1 MIVRRKIIRPR
12 TRHYHHDERPLAVVP
27 ADTLHPL
34 AGHQGSYVAVSGT
47 PGRGSVHVVEN
58 VPGKDHSI
66 GLSNWKGAEAG

>member
-1 MIVRRKIIRPR
+1 MRPR

-47 PGRGSVHVVEN
+47 PGRGAVHVVEN

-66 GLSNWKGAEAG
+66 GLSNWKSAEAGWTCW